1 VANVN
6 RQFGILPQWRLH
18 HPWFRSGASLSGDFG
33 KIPHDT
39 NTRKIFYNTSP
50 DSSVNH
56 FRESEFNYQGGE
68 KRMNRDEIL
77 DLIINHSREV
87 VPKLENHQFSPGD
100 ILADLGANSV
110 DRSEIIMM
118 TMEALALQV
127 PRVEL
132 FGANNIGEL
141 ADVFYEKLQSS

>member
-1 VANVN
+1 
-6 RQFGILPQWRLH
+6 
-18 HPWFRSGASLSGDFG
+18 
-33 KIPHDT
+33 
-39 NTRKIFYNTSP
+39 
-50 DSSVNH
+50 
-56 FRESEFNYQGGE
+56 
-68 KRMNRDEIL
+68 MNRDEIL